1 MKAKV
6 LNQDSEFIWM
16 NEKLTMRVNLW
27 RTKNLLYLQEALYAS
42 KHLKKVMV
50 TDSMRKTLKM
60 LNGAF
65 QSNSSIKKIHI
76 VITNYKRRHLMVAKL
91 CQRKN
96 LKATLV
102 LKSYD
107 HLHYAVKQ
115 LNNMDLDSGHGL
127 KIDFKVKEDDNFEIL
142 LTTSKLSALEV
153 QESKITQK
161 LLETLKNHQSIRSL
175 RFSSSALDTQES
187 VSLAELLHCKD
198 LTKLHLVNTQIAKQD
213 LLTLENA
220 INASTSLKSLT
231 FKHSELEL
239 TAGIFMNTT
248 LTKLKFGFINKSM
261 ACDLDGLAKNKTLQ
275 KLIYPPFSLKEL
287 IKPLQQNHTLKDLEV
302 IILRRKSEASDII
315 PLIEA
320 SDSLQIIKF
329 CYRTSIQSNLPGFP
343 SIFWECCRT
352 ALRKN
357 KVLTKIALCED
368 VQNTLV
374 PVEVHPEVEE
384 LLRRN
389 IEQRNWAL
397 QTRLFIRH
405 MAARPQIYL
414 SLLPLEVWALVLS
427 FVNYPGLNMDFAQI
441 AIESCY

>member
-1 MKAKV
+1 LNMKAKV
-6 LNQDSEFIWM
+6 LFNDSEFIWM
-16 NEKLTMRVNLW
+16 NEKLPMLVNHW

-42 KHLKKVMV
+42 KHLKTVLV
-50 TDSMRKTLKM
+50 TDSMPKTMKI

-65 QSNSSIKKIHI
+65 QTNTSIKKLHI
-76 VITNYKRRHLMVAKL
+76 VITKRCRSLVAKL

-96 LKATLV
+96 MKITLV
-102 LKSYD
+102 LKCYD
-107 HLHYAVKQ
+107 YLKCAIKQ
-115 LNNMDLDSGHGL
+115 LNNMDLDSGHGIR
-127 KIDFKVKEDDNFEIL
+127 IDFKVKEDHNFEIL
-142 LTTSKLSALEV
+142 LSTSKLLAFEV
-153 QESKITQK
+153 LKSKITPK

-175 RFSSSALDTQES
+175 RFSSSALDTHES
-187 VSLAELLHCKD
+187 VSLADLILHKD
-198 LTKLHLVNTQIAKQD
+198 LTKLQLVHTQIAKQD

-231 FKHSELEL
+231 FEHEELEL

-261 ACDLDGLAKNKTLQ
+261 ACDLDGLGKNKTLL

-302 IILRRKSEASDII
+302 ITLRRKSEASDII

-320 SDSLQIIKF
+320 SDGLQFIKF
-329 CYRTSIQSNLPGFP
+329 CYSTSIQSNLPGFP
-343 SIFWECCRT
+343 SMFWECCRT

-368 VQNTLV
+368 VENTFV
-374 PVEVHPEVEE
+374 PVEVHPEVEK
-384 LLRRN
+384 LLQRN
-389 IEQRNWAL
+389 REQRNWAL

-441 AIESCY
+441 VIKSCY